1 MKVHTIILAAG
12 SGSRMQSL
20 KAKSL
25 QKVAGMTMIER
36 IIKTAKEISDQ
47 ITLVVGYGKEG
58 IIEHAKKLGDF
69 NYVEQP
75 SPVSYTHLTLP
86 TT

>member
-47 ITLVVGYGKEG
+47 RISE
-58 IIEHAKKLGDF
+58 KKMF
-69 NYVEQP
+69 
-75 SPVSYTHLTLP
+75 LTLNAMW
-86 TT
+86 

>member
-47 ITLVVGYGKEG
+47 ITLVVGYDKEG
-58 IIEHAKKLGDF
+58 IIEMLKSLVILIML
-69 NYVEQP
+69 NNQ
-75 SPVSYTHLTLP
+75 TQ
-86 TT
+86 